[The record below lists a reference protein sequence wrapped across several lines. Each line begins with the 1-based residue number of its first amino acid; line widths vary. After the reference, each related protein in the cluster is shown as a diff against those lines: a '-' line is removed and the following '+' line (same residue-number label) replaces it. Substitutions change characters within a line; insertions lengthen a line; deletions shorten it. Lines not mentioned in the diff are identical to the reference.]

1 VTSRSRSGATRRTPA
16 AVALTGA
23 LTAVLTAAL
32 TVPLVAP
39 AVADPGDDDVAAAQ
53 AAVDSGAAAVARIEL
68 ELSVQQG
75 TLDQAWTAVAVAG
88 EAYTQA
94 SADAQAAADE
104 SRVASDRA
112 AAADRDA
119 QAARDELSRIALEA
133 YRSGGSL
140 DAIGALVDA
149 DGLDDLLARHDA
161 VDRLGKRAQT
171 AVQRLEAAQLVAD
184 TLQGRATAAEKTAR
198 DAQATA
204 EASLGTAQAAQ
215 ESAEQTV
222 TQVQAERDRLVTR
235 LAQARHVAVEV
246 ERQRQAQ
253 LDAERQAR
261 AEAAARAQ
269 RTGTGSAAPSNPA
282 PVNPAP
288 SNPAPVNPAPTNPAP
303 ADPTPSNPTP
313 PAATPPPNP
322 APPAPSNPA
331 PAPSP
336 PAPSTPGLGTGTSR
350 GSAASGQA
358 AVEWARAQVGKAYVY
373 GAAGPDT
380 FDCSG
385 LTMRSWQAAGVSL
398 HRTSRDQYRQALKI
412 SYDDLRPGDL
422 VFYGDDPN
430 DWSSVYHV
438 AMYVGGGQVVEAP
451 RPGLTVRVT
460 SMRWSSTMAF
470 AGRP

>member
-1 VTSRSRSGATRRTPA
+1 MTSRSRSGARRRTPA

-23 LTAVLTAAL
+23 LTAVLTAVL

-94 SADAQAAADE
+94 SADAQAATDE

-112 AAADRDA
+112 AAADREA

-140 DAIGALVDA
+140 DAIGALIDA

-288 SNPAPVNPAPTNPAP
+288 TNPAPANPAPANPPP

-313 PAATPPPNP
+313 PAPSNP
-322 APPAPSNPA
+322 SPAPST
-331 PAPSP
+331 